1 MPSFKQRSYQKE
13 LLDGNQVP
21 FVDIQLN
28 MQELKSINKWLGGH
42 KVTIAGI
49 EKILNCKKEL
59 QELHVVEIG
68 SGGGDNL
75 VAIKTWAD
83 KKNIKLQLTGID
95 INADCIA
102 YARKGVSNDIQFI
115 HSDYRNYVF
124 NKKPDIIFSSLFCHH
139 FTNEELVVMLQ
150 WMHQNSSIG
159 FFINDLHRHPMAYYS
174 IKILTAIFS
183 NSYLVRNDAPLSV
196 LRGFKKKDWKL
207 VFIKAGISNFECE
220 WRWAFR
226 WLLTSCT

>member
-49 EKILNCKKEL
+49 GKILNCKKEL

-75 VAIKTWAD
+75 VAIRNWAD

-102 YARKGVSNDIQFI
+102 YARKGVSNDIHFI

-183 NSYLVRNDAPLSV
+183 N
-196 LRGFKKKDWKL
+196 RGAKK
-207 VFIKAGISNFECE
+207 
-220 WRWAFR
+220 
-226 WLLTSCT
+226 LTCGNY